1 MTTFDESLTEILIF
15 NILNLWT
22 HPIYFTNNLF
32 ALIFFINW
40 ALLEL
45 GL

>member
-1 MTTFDESLTEILIF
+1 MTIFDENLTEIFTF
-15 NILNLWT
+15 NTLNLWT
-22 HPIYFTNNLF
+22 HSRYFTNNLF